1 MHSVSDIA
9 RTIQGT
15 IDGRSDL
22 LVQDVCDLK
31 NSRKNCI
38 CYLSPGVNEKFFHSS
53 NCTVII
59 VDKNFDIN
67 RGNKTLIKVENP
79 ALSFID
85 IVHLFYPKDNKKNG
99 IHKTAVI
106 GENVT
111 IGKNTSIGPFAVIDD
126 YTDISNSVQI
136 GANCYIGPKTIIGEG
151 TIIRSNVSIYE
162 NIYIG
167 ANCIIDSGT
176 TVGADGFGLITN
188 KDNGKHYKVPHI
200 GSVKIKNDVW
210 IGANCCIDRGTFG
223 DTIINKGSKLDNLIQ
238 IAHNVHIGENCR
250 ISGQTAIAG
259 STIIGDNVTIAGQ
272 VGIIDHLNIG
282 NNTVIASKSAVF
294 ESLKDESFV
303 SGIPAKNHKNRLRQ
317 EVVINQ
323 LPDLLNRIRTLESKI
338 SNTKENKIVK

>member
-9 RTIQGT
+9 NTIQGT
-15 IDGRSDL
+15 IDGKSDL

-31 NSRKNCI
+31 TSRKKCI
-38 CYLSPGVNEKFFHSS
+38 CYLAAGVNEKILSS
-53 NCTVII
+53 LKCDVII
-59 VDKNFDIN
+59 VDNNFDIN
-67 RGNKTLIKVENP
+67 RGNKTLIKVNNP

-85 IVHLFYPKDNKKNG
+85 VVHLFYPEKNQKNG

-106 GENVT
+106 GENVK
-111 IGKNTSIGPFAVIDD
+111 IGKNTSIGPFSVIGD
-126 YTDISNSVQI
+126 YTDISDSVQI
-136 GANCYIGPKTIIGEG
+136 GPNCYIGSNIIIEER
-151 TIIRSNVSIYE
+151 TIIRSNVSIYDK
-162 NIYIG
+162 IFIG
-167 ANCIIDSGT
+167 KGCIIDSGT
-176 TVGADGFGLITN
+176 TIGADGFGLITN
-188 KDNGKHYKVPHI
+188 KKNGKHYKVPHI

-223 DTIINKGSKLDNLIQ
+223 DTIINNGSKLDNLIQ

-250 ISGQTAIAG
+250 ISGQAAIAG
-259 STIIGDNVTIAGQ
+259 STIVGDNVTIAGQ

-282 NNTVIASKSAVF
+282 KNTVIASKSAVF

-323 LPDLLNRIRTLESKI
+323 LPDLLNRIRILENKI
-338 SNTKENKIVK
+338 SNTKEK